1 MPVLRTVSKNDAIT
15 SRAAAQFILDDTGGA
30 VMHATGFSIIEEDE
44 CWRVPVFSADGHASM
59 PLPRGAVFPKD
70 NRMSDA
76 EIIRQ
81 ENLFKEGLKER
92 REHRGAGPEGPG
104 WTLGIATGPGF
115 NKQ

>member
-1 MPVLRTVSKNDAIT
+1 MPVYRTVSKSDAAT
-15 SRAAAQFILDDTGGA
+15 AEAASQFILDDTGGA
-30 VMHATGFSIIEEDE
+30 VQHAKAFPVIEEVD
-44 CWRVPVFSADGHASM
+44 CWRVPVFSADGHAVM

-92 REHRGAGPEGPG
+92 REFSSAGADGQG